1 MKPLMKKT
9 VVMLGLASAVL
20 LTACSGGNPIEK
32 ESPKAVNTFLKE
44 ASAKAELAAGMNL
57 HDRKGVMYHACMA
70 GRMNDKPGFCK
81 ALYNNMVSYA
91 KQTDGPFKNLTVKQL
106 TDKAL
111 FEQREEAA
119 SKDFFSAS

>member
-1 MKPLMKKT
+1 MKTFVKKS
-9 VVMLGLASAVL
+9 VVILGLSSAVL
-20 LTACSGGNPIEK
+20 LTACSGGNPLEK

-44 ASAKAELAAGMNL
+44 ASAKAELEAGMNL
-57 HDRKGVMYHACMA
+57 HDRQGVMYHACMA
-70 GRMNDKPGFCK
+70 GRMNDKPGFCD
-81 ALYNNMVSYA
+81 ALYNNMVTYA
-91 KQTDGPFKNLTVKQL
+91 GQTDGPFKHLTVKQL